1 MAETGSGKSTQVPQ
15 FLLEAGFC
23 KPPAGAAYQRRVIA
37 CTQPRRVA
45 AMTVAERVAEEMG
58 TRLVSVCPG
67 GDVVLESPKCVT
79 VPVTVNHTI
88 DNRHRARPWATLC
101 ASTTGRATARW

>member
-1 MAETGSGKSTQVPQ
+1 MFNLTSAPPLYACIPPTQAIRAHPSTILVAETGSGKSTQVPQ

-23 KPPAGAAYQRRVIA
+23 KPPTGAADQRRVIA

-58 TRLVSVCPG
+58 TRLVSV
-67 GDVVLESPKCVT
+67 
-79 VPVTVNHTI
+79 
-88 DNRHRARPWATLC
+88 AR
-101 ASTTGRATARW
+101 G

>member
-15 FLLEAGFC
+15 FLVEAGFC
-23 KPPAGAAYQRRVIA
+23 KSQAGQQGHRGGLIA

-58 TRLVSVCPG
+58 TRLVRAYEG
-67 GDVVLESPKCVT
+67 GRGCSRDGE
-79 VPVTVNHTI
+79 
-88 DNRHRARPWATLC
+88 
-101 ASTTGRATARW
+101 